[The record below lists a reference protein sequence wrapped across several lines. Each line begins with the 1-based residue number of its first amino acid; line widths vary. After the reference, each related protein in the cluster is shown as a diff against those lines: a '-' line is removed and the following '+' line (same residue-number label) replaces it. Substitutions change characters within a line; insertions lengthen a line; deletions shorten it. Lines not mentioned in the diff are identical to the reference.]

1 MMSKE
6 LIYEVVNLKSL
17 TIHNTSSG
25 AFF

>member
-1 MMSKE
+1 MSKE

-17 TIHNTSSG
+17 TIHNTSSE